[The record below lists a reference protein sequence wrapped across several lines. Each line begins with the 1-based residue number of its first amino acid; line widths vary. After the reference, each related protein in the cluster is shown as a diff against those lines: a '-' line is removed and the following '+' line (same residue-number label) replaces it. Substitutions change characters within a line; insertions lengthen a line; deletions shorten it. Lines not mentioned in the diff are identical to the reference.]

1 MVTTLGPELKND
13 IICGSGGQL
22 LPQPGL
28 NRGYN
33 TADVIESFIVV

>member
-13 IICGSGGQL
+13 IICGSGSQF

-33 TADVIESFIVV
+33 TADVIERFIVI